1 MNDLLPSSSTQFFEC
16 SLVDE
21 KEMDDEE
28 RDVTTKASTTA
39 DRPTSIVATNIIK
52 DEMLIAEVPL
62 PAVDFLRDSRG
73 DQYDT
78 NRNADTAVSKHLP
91 R

>member
-1 MNDLLPSSSTQFFEC
+1 
-16 SLVDE
+16 
-21 KEMDDEE
+21 MDDEE

-62 PAVDFLRDSRG
+62 PAVDFLRTAEATSTIPTEMQTQPYRQHLRRSPREDSPA
-73 DQYDT
+73 QTHT
-78 NRNADTAVSKHLP
+78 NQTQKS
-91 R
+91 

>member
-1 MNDLLPSSSTQFFEC
+1 
-16 SLVDE
+16 
-21 KEMDDEE
+21 MDDEE

-62 PAVDFLRDSRG
+62 PAVDFLRKQRRPTIRGVQREDSPA
-73 DQYDT
+73 QTHT
-78 NRNADTAVSKHLP
+78 NQTQKS
-91 R
+91 